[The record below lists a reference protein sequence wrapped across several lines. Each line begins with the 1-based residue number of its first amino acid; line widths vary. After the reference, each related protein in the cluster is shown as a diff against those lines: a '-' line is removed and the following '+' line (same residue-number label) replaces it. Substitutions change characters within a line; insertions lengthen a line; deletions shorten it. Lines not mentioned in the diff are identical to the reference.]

1 MCVSIGMLVY
11 SEDGDSSHAV
21 ISEEHSRSLK
31 SEEK

>member
-1 MCVSIGMLVY
+1 MCVSIGMLVN